1 MGNGKEAK
9 PFDLKERSPLFAQNV
24 RALLKMLPRTI
35 GNVEDGRQLVRA
47 SGSVGAN
54 YIEANDALSKKDFLL
69 RAKVRRREARESR
82 FFLRLLD
89 VRERAE
95 AERCR
100 QALVAEVGELM
111 SILSAMIRNAE
122 SG

>member
-9 PFDLKERSPLFAQNV
+9 PFDLEERALLFAQNV

-35 GNVEDGRQLVRA
+35 SNVEDGRQLLRA
-47 SGSVGAN
+47 SASVGAN

-69 RAKVRRREARESR
+69 RAKISRREARESR

-89 VRERAE
+89 IGAQPQAE
-95 AERCR
+95 PIR
-100 QALVAEVGELM
+100 QALIGEAAELM
-111 SILSAMIRNAE
+111 NILSAMIRNAD
-122 SG
+122 GA